1 MPKPKVDDD
10 TVVWYTDGVGKFVG
24 TVHILESGW
33 LRVHHL
39 DDDSITYE
47 SPFTVARLTGP
58 GVIYSDQ

>member
-1 MPKPKVDDD
+1 MSKPKADD
-10 TVVWYTDGVGKFVG
+10 TIVTFTNGVRKIVG

-47 SPFTVARLTGP
+47 SPFTVTRLTGP